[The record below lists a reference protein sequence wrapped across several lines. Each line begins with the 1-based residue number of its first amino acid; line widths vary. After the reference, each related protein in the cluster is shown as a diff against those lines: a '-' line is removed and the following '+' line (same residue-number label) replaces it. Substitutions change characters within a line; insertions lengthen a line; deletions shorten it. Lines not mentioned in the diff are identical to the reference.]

1 MAVDIFKL
9 SGSVSVDT
17 GKAEANLRKVD
28 ATAKQTRTSLAQT
41 EAAGKKAGQGIASG
55 FNNSS
60 SSAAKLGREVSELGR
75 KLSSM
80 KAPSLNFGGAGGSG
94 GGFNVSSLVKGNL
107 ITSALSMAT
116 GGLTDALKQGWSA
129 GIEYNKML
137 EKANIS
143 FTTLLGTTGKAQEHL
158 KALQVFGE
166 STPFEF
172 PDLIKA
178 SQRMQA
184 MGFAAADIIPTL
196 RNVGDAVSAVGGGK
210 EELDGVVMALG
221 QMQTKGKVSAEEMNQ
236 LAERGIPA
244 WDLLAKA
251 IGKTK
256 EETIKLSE
264 SGRLNGGRAV
274 QGITAMM
281 GERFGGQ
288 MDKMSGTLEGRES
301 NFNDILQR
309 RLGEAAKGNT
319 EQLKNAYAKGTE
331 GMATSAG
338 EGFAKRLDSLL
349 TKMGADVAP
358 LLEKFASGEYFMQGI
373 NAISFGEKAAQ
384 SFNEGDAKG
393 LITNSAQALGM
404 KQGNAGSEQ
413 TASAIADSLKQK
425 PIFSQ
430 EFDAKLISWITG
442 ALQKTEA
449 AARAGGKL
457 VGIGTGESIKEGT
470 ATALDARSPS
480 RVMMALGQDATEGF
494 IIGYESGKKRIGS
507 VIDAEEVRKK
517 TLAELE
523 KLRDDP
529 RIKAMLDT
537 IAKAEGTGSA
547 YNMQFGGGRFD
558 SLADH
563 PNEAITRKMG
573 GKSITSTAAGRYQF
587 LNRTWSGLESQL
599 GLKDFSAKSQ
609 DLGAIQ
615 LMKQRGMIDPIMKG
629 DISGA
634 LTKGNREWA
643 SLPGSPYGQPTKS
656 AEVLTTAY
664 NAALEKY
671 NGLMGNTSG
680 LLAQMNALYD
690 QAAAK
695 LSTLV
700 DQAKA
705 FVGLDGNVPAASIPK
720 AIQQQAQTQT
730 VQGGQL
736 ATATTTAKADILTLS
751 KDAAAATV
759 AMSIP
764 LKEIPAVGGA
774 ATEALK
780 TTTSQAGMF
789 ADAIMET
796 GKAAGEAI
804 DHLSHFKDAFASGF
818 DQMFDDILD
827 GKKTSLKDFG
837 KQLFKGFLSSTISSA
852 TGGKATSPG
861 GMLSNMLFGGGS
873 SGGSGGQ
880 SSGGDI
886 GSAMTG
892 GFAGGNPAQA
902 ALGGG
907 SGGGIGGK
915 VGGAL
920 DMAQNVG
927 GMLGKGGAL
936 SKIPGLAKTGGFL
949 GKIPGMSKLGSLFGM
964 GGGGAAAGAAGASA
978 AGGAAGGGG
987 IMGALMPG
995 LMSNPFTAVAG
1006 IALAVGVPLLSKLFA
1021 KDPLKDYKKHI
1032 KAEYGIDA
1040 SKQMLQKVFEIGQS
1054 KFGKDAPKRQIET
1067 VRLPEVRDMLSEY
1080 AGAFMKGGNNKLFDS
1095 KIFGDQFSA
1104 VNQFKVKML
1113 HGGRVPGET
1122 RGYDHVPVLMDG
1134 GEQVISNAQQRRGG
1148 GWTGKAKAEI
1158 EGMRETLASLTEV
1171 IGRLRL
1177 VQPGA
1182 VLEMGMRE
1190 RPGAVMQDV
1199 RRSFDV
1205 RDEHSVA
1212 VREAIG
1218 TR

>member
-17 GKAEANLRKVD
+17 GKAETNLRKVD
-28 ATAKQTRTSLAQT
+28 ATAKQTRTSLIQT

-116 GGLTDALKQGWSA
+116 GGLTDALKQGWTA

-143 FTTLLGTTGKAQEHL
+143 FTTLLGSTGKAQEHL

-210 EELDGVVMALG
+210 DELDGVVLALG

-256 EETIKLSE
+256 AETIKLSE

-373 NAISFGEKAAQ
+373 NAINFGEKAAQ

-393 LITNSAQALGM
+393 LITNGAQALGL
-404 KQGNAGSEQ
+404 KKGAAGEDQ
-413 TASAIADSLKQK
+413 IAGAVADSLKSK
-425 PIFSQ
+425 PVFS
-430 EFDAKLISWITG
+430 EGIDRMLIQGITG
-442 ALQKTEA
+442 ALQKTEQ
-449 AARAGGKL
+449 AARSAGKM
-457 VGIGTGESIKEGT
+457 VGIGTGEGIETGVKDQLEMH
-470 ATALDARSPS
+470 SPS
-480 RVMMALGQDATEGF
+480 RVMEGLGKNASVSFGDGFNNGINEVINRTSDGIKKWAKAIENAGGEEFLKAVEAMAKRLKIDPNKMMNVMAF
-494 IIGYESGKKRIGS
+494 ESGIDPSKKNPNSSATGLIQFMNSTAADLGTTTDKLKGMDAIGQLKYVEEYFKQFKKMADTQEAVYTAVLAGRPASSPDS
-507 VIDAEEVRKK
+507 VLFSK
-517 TLAELE
+517 
-523 KLRDDP
+523 
-529 RIKAMLDT
+529 
-537 IAKAEGTGSA
+537 
-547 YNMQFGGGRFD
+547 
-558 SLADH
+558 
-563 PNEAITRKMG
+563 G
-573 GKSITSTAAGRYQF
+573 GKSTGRAYTA
-587 LNRTWSGLESQL
+587 
-599 GLKDFSAKSQ
+599 
-609 DLGAIQ
+609 
-615 LMKQRGMIDPIMKG
+615 
-629 DISGA
+629 
-634 LTKGNREWA
+634 
-643 SLPGSPYGQPTKS
+643 
-656 AEVLTTAY
+656 
-664 NAALEKY
+664 NAALDADK
-671 NGLMGNTSG
+671 SG
-680 LLAQMNALYD
+680 TITAAE
-690 QAAAK
+690 AAAK
-695 LSTLV
+695 AYKQGFLSAGDGAKETAGMF
-700 DQAKA
+700 DQLSSALDGVKARLSSLTDSAMA
-705 FVGLDGNVPAASIPK
+705 FVGLGGSTPTATIPK
-720 AIQQQAQTQT
+720 AIQQAQT

-736 ATATTTAKADILTLS
+736 ATSTTTAKADILTLS

-759 AMSIP
+759 AMSVP
-764 LKEIPAVGGA
+764 LKEIPTVGGA

-780 TTTSQAGMF
+780 STASQAGMF

-796 GKAAGEAI
+796 GKATGEAI

-818 DQMFDDILD
+818 DNMFDDILD

-861 GMLSNMLFGGGS
+861 GMLSNMLFGGGA
-873 SGGSGGQ
+873 SGGQ
-880 SSGGDI
+880 SSGGGI

-902 ALGGG
+902 AL
-907 SGGGIGGK
+907 GGGIGGK

-936 SKIPGLAKTGGFL
+936 SKIPGLAKAGGFL
-949 GKIPGMSKLGSLFGM
+949 TKLPGIGGMLGKLGGLFGM
-964 GGGGAAAGAAGASA
+964 GGGGAAAGAAGA
-978 AGGAAGGGG
+978 AGGTAGVGG

-1095 KIFGDQFSA
+1095 KMFGDQFSA

-1148 GWTGKAKAEI
+1148 WTGKAKAEI
-1158 EGMRETLASLTEV
+1158 DGMRETLASLTEV

-1182 VLEMGMRE
+1182 VLEMGMKE

-1199 RRSFDV
+1199 RRSFDL

-1212 VREAIG
+1212 VREMVG